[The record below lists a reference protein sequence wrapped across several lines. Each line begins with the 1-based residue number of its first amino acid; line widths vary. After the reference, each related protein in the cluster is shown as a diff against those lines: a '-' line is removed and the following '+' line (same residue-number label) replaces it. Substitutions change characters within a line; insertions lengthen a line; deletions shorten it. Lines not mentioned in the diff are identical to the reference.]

1 MALSG
6 TQGLSWWP
14 SGWSSTRDGGSPA
27 AHASV
32 TMLIESAVTATWSV
46 HASSPWNGLGVASGV
61 HNWQGTPAAAAALSS
76 SATAACAAAGV
87 RREVVTSRL
96 PATRRTAPSAESTK
110 ARALSSVSSGASGRC
125 HQPRDTVRPRR
136 SRSHQSTIRA
146 QSEHNQCGQSVA
158 ISPVPPRRSVRRGD
172 GKGLS
177 TGSHSLRAAASSSGV
192 TLWSDPRVSTAFGG
206 ASVG

>member
-1 MALSG
+1 MGLPNERRNQGHSVEGQSVALSG
-6 TQGLSWWP
+6 NQGLSWWP

-96 PATRRTAPSAESTK
+96 PAKRRTAPSAECTK

-125 HQPRDTVRPRR
+125 HQLRDTVRPRR
-136 SRSHQSTIRA
+136 IRSHQSTIRA
-146 QSEHNQCGQSVA
+146 QSLGA
-158 ISPVPPRRSVRRGD
+158 ISGN
-172 GKGLS
+172 L
-177 TGSHSLRAAASSSGV
+177 TCASEEE
-192 TLWSDPRVSTAFGG
+192 REAR
-206 ASVG
+206 